1 MDLLE
6 ILPDDI
12 KIEGDATVYGEG
24 SVSVGDGLRVQ
35 YTISSPLTIQ
45 IDEALTF
52 KSNEIDSITYDDL
65 DEDQRDQII
74 NDLGEVSAK
83 FNFINHIPIGG
94 HFKYYMAIDST
105 ELYSDDITDPST
117 KIVIQADIDPAVKGP
132 DNYVQSA
139 VTSEWSQEFTD
150 EQREIFNYPTIYTRQ
165 ELTIMST
172 DGEVKIRQDDSI
184 EIEAILDF
192 KVTVNS
198 ESD

>member
-1 MDLLE
+1 
-6 ILPDDI
+6 
-12 KIEGDATVYGEG
+12 
-24 SVSVGDGLRVQ
+24 
-35 YTISSPLTIQ
+35 
-45 IDEALTF
+45 
-52 KSNEIDSITYDDL
+52 
-65 DEDQRDQII
+65 
-74 NDLGEVSAK
+74 
-83 FNFINHIPIGG
+83 
-94 HFKYYMAIDST
+94 MAIDST

-139 VTSEWSQEFTD
+139 VTSEWNQEFTD